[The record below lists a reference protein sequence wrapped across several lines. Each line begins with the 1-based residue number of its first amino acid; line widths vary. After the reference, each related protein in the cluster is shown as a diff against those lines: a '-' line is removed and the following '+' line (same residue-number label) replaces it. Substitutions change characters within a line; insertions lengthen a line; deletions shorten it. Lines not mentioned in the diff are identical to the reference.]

1 MLKNTYKDQ
10 VAFPITTAKKD
21 VGHIRQLAAD
31 SGAKLPI
38 TEAFLHNADTVL
50 AKHGDYDLSSVVCGN
65 FFLSGVRR
73 EVVLLMITLY
83 VLISIRAY
91 F

>member
-1 MLKNTYKDQ
+1 MKELLDAVFPNTLLGIYAERMLKNTYKDQ

-65 FFLSGVRR
+65 FF
-73 EVVLLMITLY
+73 
-83 VLISIRAY
+83 
-91 F
+91 